1 MDSSRESVLLRG
13 RGESMLQIKRDQ
25 RELAAGG
32 WVAESKLKESR
43 GEESRGRKKISIT
56 GI

>member
-1 MDSSRESVLLRG
+1 
-13 RGESMLQIKRDQ
+13 MLQIKRDQ